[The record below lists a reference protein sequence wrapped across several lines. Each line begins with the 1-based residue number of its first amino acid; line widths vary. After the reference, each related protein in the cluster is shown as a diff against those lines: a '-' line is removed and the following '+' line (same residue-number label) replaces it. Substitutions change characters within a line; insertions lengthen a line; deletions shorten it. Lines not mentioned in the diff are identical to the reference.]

1 MPISFPKYFKTKG
14 AFIIDWFDI
23 FVNQTSNLAAR
34 SAIWSRYKH
43 HNTVK
48 FAIVVSSKGVITFI
62 SNGWGGRVSDKYITK
77 QSTSFRN
84 LMPGDVIL
92 ADRGF
97 NIIKSAAFYC
107 TEIQVPA
114 LTKGKKQV
122 AGIDVESRRR
132 ITTVKILVE
141 WVIGLLRNKY
151 KITEFSSIRFFKK
164 K

>member
-77 QSTSFRN
+77 
-84 LMPGDVIL
+84 
-92 ADRGF
+92 
-97 NIIKSAAFYC
+97 
-107 TEIQVPA
+107 
-114 LTKGKKQV
+114 
-122 AGIDVESRRR
+122 
-132 ITTVKILVE
+132 
-141 WVIGLLRNKY
+141 
-151 KITEFSSIRFFKK
+151 
-164 K
+164 